1 MSSTSPTG
9 RSRTARRAAAAL
21 GVAAVALTAS
31 GCSVANLPNQ
41 LQIPDPVT
49 KQGEIT
55 YSLWQGTW
63 VAGWVVFGFV
73 FVLIVGTAVW
83 FRKRADHLPA
93 QTRYNIPIEVMYTVT
108 PLIVVGVLTIFTWR
122 DEANIMSLQD
132 DQAVTVNVVGYQWNW
147 GFNYVKEQVYSTG
160 TPQQIPTLVLP
171 VNEKIRFEL
180 TSPDVIHSFW
190 VPAFLFK
197 MDVIPGKTNVFELTP
212 DKVGTYPGRC
222 AELCGV
228 DHSRMLFTVKVVDQA
243 EFDKYIADLKAKGQT
258 GLLVTGRSNDHGQMP
273 GEKTT

>member
-1 MSSTSPTG
+1 M
-9 RSRTARRAAAAL
+9 L
-21 GVAAVALTAS
+21 LAS
-31 GCSVANLPNQ
+31 GCSVADLPSQ
-41 LQIPDPVT
+41 LQMPQPVT

-73 FVLIVGTAVW
+73 FVLIVGTAIW

-122 DEANIMSLQD
+122 DEANIMALQD
-132 DQAVTVNVVGYQWNW
+132 DQAVTVNVVAYQWNW
-147 GFNYVKEQVYSTG
+147 GFNYVKEDVYTTG

-180 TSPDVIHSFW
+180 TSPDVAHSFW
-190 VPAFLFK
+190 VPDFLFK
-197 MDVIPGKTNVFELTP
+197 MDVIPGRVNQFEITP
-212 DKVGTYPGRC
+212 TKEGHFAGRC
-222 AELCGV
+222 AELCGTY
-228 DHSRMLFTVKVVDQA
+228 HSQMLFYVDVVSASDYQT
-243 EFDKYIADLKAKGQT
+243 FIDGLRAKGQT
-258 GLLVTGRSNDHGQMP
+258 GQLDTGRANHDAQNQGRTEIGGSVDGYVTNGGTP
-273 GEKTT
+273 

>member
-1 MSSTSPTG
+1 V
-9 RSRTARRAAAAL
+9 L
-21 GVAAVALTAS
+21 GAGAVALLAS
-31 GCSVANLPNQ
+31 GCAISDLPSQ
-41 LQIPDPVT
+41 LGMPKPVT

-73 FVLIVGTAVW
+73 LVLIVGTAIW

-108 PLIVVGVLTIFTWR
+108 PLIVVGVLTLFTWR
-122 DEANIMSLQD
+122 DESNIMHLSD

-147 GFNYVKEQVYSTG
+147 GFNYVNEDVYTTG

-180 TSPDVIHSFW
+180 TSPDVAHSFW
-190 VPAFLFK
+190 VPDFLFK
-197 MDVIPGKTNVFELTP
+197 MDVIPGRINQFEITP
-212 DKVGTYPGRC
+212 TKEGHFAGRC
-222 AELCGV
+222 AELCGTY
-228 DHSRMLFTVKVVDQA
+228 HSQMLFYVDVVSDTDYQA
-243 EFDKYIADLKAKGQT
+243 YIQGLRDKGQT
-258 GLLVTGRSNDHGQMP
+258 GQLDTGRANHDSQDQGRTEIGGSVDGYVTNGGTP
-273 GEKTT
+273 